1 MEKKLGLISVF
12 DKTGILDFCTQV
24 SEWFNFIS
32 TGKTAKLLETSNIR
46 VQTVANYTGYPEI
59 LGGRVKTLHP
69 KTMGGILGTIDHRS
83 EMEKMNIPPLGL
95 IVVNLYPFQQ
105 VISQSHELAEA
116 IENIDIGGVT
126 LLRAAAKNFKEVIV
140 ICSPDDYNSVSEA
153 IISDSISLEMRK
165 ELAKKAF
172 LYTAEYDSTISQ
184 YFAEI
189 TNDPFPPL
197 FIQSFKNPQHLR
209 YGENWH
215 QEARYYLQYSQ
226 KPFYKQLHGKK
237 VSLNNLVDYYAAIG
251 LLSEHENPSCAI
263 IKHTSPCGFACAG
276 DIETAFDH
284 AFATDNLSAFGSAI
298 GFNRPITEEL
308 SKKLNAMFVD
318 AIIAPKYEDRA
329 FEILTR
335 KEKIVLCVFNNYEMP
350 KQSIR
355 LVPNGILVQPTD
367 TRKVTE
373 DDLSF
378 VTKRKPT
385 PKELKDLLFA
395 WKVVKYVKSNS
406 AVVSTDTRTLG
417 IGMGQTSRIGA
428 VELALKRAKDRSKGA
443 VLASD
448 AFFPF
453 RDSVEAVGKKSVT
466 AIIAPGGSIRDSES
480 IEAANDFDIAM
491 VWSGIRCFLH

>member
-1 MEKKLGLISVF
+1 MEKKQGLISVF

-32 TGKTAKLLETSNIR
+32 TGKTAKLLETSNIP

-197 FIQSFKNPQHLR
+197 FIQSFKNPQQLR
-209 YGENWH
+209 
-215 QEARYYLQYSQ
+215 
-226 KPFYKQLHGKK
+226 
-237 VSLNNLVDYYAAIG
+237 
-251 LLSEHENPSCAI
+251 
-263 IKHTSPCGFACAG
+263 
-276 DIETAFDH
+276 
-284 AFATDNLSAFGSAI
+284 
-298 GFNRPITEEL
+298 
-308 SKKLNAMFVD
+308 
-318 AIIAPKYEDRA
+318 
-329 FEILTR
+329 
-335 KEKIVLCVFNNYEMP
+335 
-350 KQSIR
+350 
-355 LVPNGILVQPTD
+355 
-367 TRKVTE
+367 
-373 DDLSF
+373 
-378 VTKRKPT
+378 
-385 PKELKDLLFA
+385 
-395 WKVVKYVKSNS
+395 
-406 AVVSTDTRTLG
+406 
-417 IGMGQTSRIGA
+417 
-428 VELALKRAKDRSKGA
+428 
-443 VLASD
+443 
-448 AFFPF
+448 
-453 RDSVEAVGKKSVT
+453 
-466 AIIAPGGSIRDSES
+466 
-480 IEAANDFDIAM
+480 
-491 VWSGIRCFLH
+491 